1 MKIVICASVDFT
13 YKIKEIKDKLEKLGH
28 KTHISYMSQRILAGE
43 ISMNDYLTQKEKAG
57 DTVFRESASEDLI
70 KRYYNKIKES
80 DAILIV
86 NVDKKGIK
94 NYIGGNSFLEIG
106 FAYVMDKKIFLL
118 NLIPDMLY
126 KDEIIAAK
134 PIVING
140 DLNKIK

>member
-13 YKIKEIKDKLEKLGH
+13 YKIKEIKDELEQLGH
-28 KTHISYMSQRILAGE
+28 QTHIPYMTKKILASE
-43 ISMNDYLTQKEKAG
+43 VSMEDFLKEKEKYG
-57 DTVFRESASEDLI
+57 DTVFRETASEDLI
-70 KRYYNKIKES
+70 KRYYNKIKNS

-106 FAYVMDKKIFLL
+106 FAYVLDKKIFLL
-118 NLIPDMLY
+118 NPIPDMLY
-126 KDEIIAAK
+126 KDEIIATK

-140 DLNKIK
+140 DLSKIN